1 MNLVSRQPDSYHHTM
16 LLADGAGLRDN
27 AYSSRIN
34 LLMSGMWTTLL
45 GQVTECHD
53 PLLIHVQLYI
63 HRESAGRLMYKVPVI
78 AISQLTDV
86 SVLLPLSRLLSLPS
100 LCFTTGFALDRS
112 RCSLPDGRCF
122 QCTVQLEV
130 LGRAIFVKE
139 LDVGYRHTSFY
150 CDPLYCVSQMLHFLT
165 NWRRKKVTTR
175 FIALLALLQ
184 WSGSAP
190 ATSSRYA
197 CKEFFLYRRCEVQ
210 ISYFQEVRSAVSTP
224 FVS

>member
-1 MNLVSRQPDSYHHTM
+1 
-16 LLADGAGLRDN
+16 
-27 AYSSRIN
+27 
-34 LLMSGMWTTLL
+34 
-45 GQVTECHD
+45 
-53 PLLIHVQLYI
+53 
-63 HRESAGRLMYKVPVI
+63 MYKVPVI

-150 CDPLYCVSQMLHFLT
+150 CDPLYCVSQMLHFLPIEGGK
-165 NWRRKKVTTR
+165 R
-175 FIALLALLQ
+175 LQLALLRY
-184 WSGSAP
+184 
-190 ATSSRYA
+190 SRYCSGQEA
-197 CKEFFLYRRCEVQ
+197 RLQHPRGTPVKNFFSIEDVKFKLVIFEK
-210 ISYFQEVRSAVSTP
+210 
-224 FVS
+224 FVVLFLHLS